1 VTMAA
6 DGAPIGSRA
15 KGARGVRVPEPAS
28 PGSPPPRRLAWPS
41 RAAAGSVARR
51 GGPFVGGIAAALIA
65 VIAYGILVP
74 AQPLTRGD
82 VADEIA
88 SALAS
93 VTPPPPWS
101 ELVYQA
107 IAPSFVIVQAD
118 RSGAATSGAT
128 SEPNASQP
136 GGPAPSGSPSGT
148 LGSGVVI
155 DAAGDVLT
163 ALHVVAG
170 ASSIR
175 LTFGDGSQSDATI
188 TTQQPDQDVAVLK
201 PAQLPPTV
209 VPATLGNPRS
219 VQVGDDAFLVGN
231 PFGLA
236 GSMSAGVVSGLGRSF
251 RNPETGVVLTG
262 LIQFDAAAN
271 PGNSGGPLLNRNG
284 QVVGIV
290 TALINPTGQDVF
302 VGIGLAVPIDVA
314 GRAAGLPPD

>member
-1 VTMAA
+1 M
-6 DGAPIGSRA
+6 
-15 KGARGVRVPEPAS
+15 RVPERQPLPEPAPALDPAS
-28 PGSPPPRRLAWPS
+28 AAGLSRRG
-41 RAAAGSVARR
+41 RAAARGAVRR
-51 GGPFVGGIAAALIA
+51 AFPFVGGIAVTLIA
-65 VIAYGILVP
+65 LLAYGLVVP
-74 AQPLTRGD
+74 SHPLTRGD

-93 VTPPPPWS
+93 VTPPPAWS

-107 IAPSFVIVQAD
+107 IAPSFVIVEAS
-118 RSGAATSGAT
+118 RSAVDPGAGGSGVA
-128 SEPNASQP
+128 
-136 GGPAPSGSPSGT
+136 GPAPSGATPSGATET
-148 LGSGVVI
+148 LGSGVVV
-155 DAAGDVLT
+155 DASGDILT
-163 ALHVVAG
+163 ALHVVSG
-170 ASSIR
+170 AATIR
-175 LTFGDGSQSDATI
+175 VTFADGSQSVASVAS
-188 TTQQPDQDVAVLK
+188 QQPDHDVAVLR
-201 PAQLPPTV
+201 ASLLPPTV

-219 VQVGDDAFLVGN
+219 IQVGDDAYLVGN

-251 RNPETGVVLTG
+251 RNPDTGLVMSG

-271 PGNSGGPLLNRNG
+271 PGNSGGPLLNRAG

>member
-1 VTMAA
+1 M
-6 DGAPIGSRA
+6 
-15 KGARGVRVPEPAS
+15 RVPDRLPEPA
-28 PGSPPPRRLAWPS
+28 PPLDPAS
-41 RAAAGSVARR
+41 AAGLSRR
-51 GGPFVGGIAAALIA
+51 GRAIARGAVRRAFPFVGGIAVTLIA
-65 VIAYGILVP
+65 LLAYGIVVP
-74 AQPLTRGD
+74 ARPLTRGD

-93 VTPPPPWS
+93 VTPPPAWS

-107 IAPSFVIVQAD
+107 IAPSFVIVESS
-118 RSGAATSGAT
+118 RSAAGTGGSGIA
-128 SEPNASQP
+128 
-136 GGPAPSGSPSGT
+136 GPAPSGATPSGATET
-148 LGSGVVI
+148 LGSGVVV
-155 DAAGDVLT
+155 DAGGDILT
-163 ALHVVAG
+163 ALHVVSG
-170 ASSIR
+170 AATIR
-175 LTFGDGSQSDATI
+175 VTFADGSQSVATVAS
-188 TTQQPDQDVAVLK
+188 QQPDHDVAVLR
-201 PAQLPPTV
+201 ASQLPPVV

-219 VQVGDDAFLVGN
+219 VQVGDDAYLVGN

-251 RNPETGVVLTG
+251 RNPETGLVMSG

-271 PGNSGGPLLNRNG
+271 PGNSGGPLLNRAG